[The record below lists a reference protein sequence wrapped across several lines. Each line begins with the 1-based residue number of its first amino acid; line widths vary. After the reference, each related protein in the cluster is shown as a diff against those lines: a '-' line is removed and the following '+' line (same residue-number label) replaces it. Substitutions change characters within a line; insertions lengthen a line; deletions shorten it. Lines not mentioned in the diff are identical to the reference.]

1 MKKILITCLLLAL
14 SQIITAQTNDEY
26 KKLFQDKI
34 EFDKSG
40 SSIVAVFMDEKGT
53 RFVNYG
59 NLGKDASSAA
69 TNENSIYEIGSI
81 TKMFVGVLLAD
92 AVKRGEVKLDA
103 PISAYLPKTVKTPKF
118 NGKEITLL
126 DLATHSASLP
136 RVPNNFMPKDEAN
149 PYIDY
154 TTQNLYSFLSD
165 YKITREIGVQYD
177 YSNLGVGLLG
187 HILSLRAKMPLE
199 QLLTARIFKPLGMND
214 TSFALPTAKKSRH
227 AQGFDKNNQPTSLW
241 FFDSL
246 AGAGAIRST
255 ATDMAKFISAAA
267 GITKSSLADAFLE
280 AQKVQRQG
288 QNDRVKIGL
297 CWNNVEVYGTEFYW
311 FGGGTGG
318 FRSYIAIDAKQ
329 KKGAYLVNNSGQ
341 DEMSEFLE
349 SVAFNYLQPKIPI
362 QKPSPPKKEITL
374 NEDILQKYVG
384 EYQVTADVSIFITRE
399 GKRIFA
405 RASGQDRFEIFPE
418 KEDEF
423 FAKVAGITISFK
435 KDRDGKPD
443 KLIIT
448 QDDGGT
454 PAKKVK

>member
-1 MKKILITCLLLAL
+1 MKKILFVCLFLAL
-14 SQIITAQTNDEY
+14 SQTIMAQTNDDY
-26 KKLFQDKI
+26 KKLFRDKI

-40 SSIVAVFMDEKGT
+40 SSIVAFFVAEKSV

-59 NLGKDASSAA
+59 NLSKESSSAMA
-69 TNENSIYEIGSI
+69 DENSIYEIGSI

-136 RVPNNFMPKDEAN
+136 RLPNNFMPKDNAN

-154 TTQNLYSFLSD
+154 TAKNLYSFLSN

-177 YSNLGVGLLG
+177 YSNLGIGLLG

-199 QLLTARIFKPLGMND
+199 QLLSSRIFKPLAIKD

-227 AQGFDKNNQPTSLW
+227 AQGFDENNQPTSLW

-255 ATDMAKFISAAA
+255 SIDMAKFISAAA
-267 GITKSSLADAFLE
+267 GIIKTPLVDAFLE
-280 AQKVQRQG
+280 AQKVRRQG

-297 CWNNVEVYGTEFYW
+297 GWNNVEVYGTEFYW

-318 FRSYIAIDAKQ
+318 FRSYIVIDTKQ

-341 DEMSEFLE
+341 DLMSAFLE
-349 SVAFNYLQPKIPI
+349 SIAFNYLQPKIPI
-362 QKPSPPKKEITL
+362 QTPLPPKKEITL
-374 NEDILQKYVG
+374 SEDILQKYVG
-384 EYQVTADVSIFITRE
+384 EYQVTPDISIFITRE
-399 GKRIFA
+399 GKQLFA
-405 RASGQDRFEIFPE
+405 RASGQDRFEIFAE

-423 FAKVAGITISFK
+423 FAKIAGITISFK
-435 KDRDGKPD
+435 KDEDGKIN

-448 QDDGGT
+448 QNNDGT
-454 PAKKVK
+454 PAQKVK